1 MSLYSRRRQSADENS
16 YYEFRQVYDM
26 SKMIYSGI
34 LLTLCLVLAAGCVS
48 QPAQQTTQTLVTPTV
63 TIPGPDANA
72 TQQAFLLI
80 PQAPVNESE
89 RQDILYLQES
99 EKLEHDLYAKF
110 AQRYTSIPL
119 FASLEQASAVY
130 VNADNVILQR
140 YGILNPEQ
148 AALGSFT
155 SPKLQNLYTT
165 WANDGSLSAIA
176 ALKAASTSEDMHIA
190 DLNGAIGR
198 TDNNDL
204 KFIYRQELAFSRN
217 NLRALSQWITAFGAT
232 YIPTYITPDYYNA
245 LINSPAE
252 PVPLA

>member
-1 MSLYSRRRQSADENS
+1 
-16 YYEFRQVYDM
+16 M
-26 SKMIYSGI
+26 SKLLYSGI

-48 QPAQQTTQTLVTPTV
+48 QPAQPPAQQTTQTLVTPTV
-63 TIPGPDANA
+63 TIPVSDANA
-72 TQQAFLLI
+72 TQQAFLAI
-80 PQAPVNESE
+80 PQAPLNESE

-110 AQRYTSIPL
+110 AQQFSSIPV
-119 FASLEQASAVY
+119 FTSLEQASAVF
-130 VNADNVILQR
+130 VKADDVILLR
-140 YGILNPEQ
+140 YGITNPEQ

-165 WANDGSLSAIA
+165 WVNDGSLSAIS
-176 ALKAASTSEDMHIA
+176 ALKAAATSEDMHIA
-190 DLNGAIGR
+190 DLNAAIGR

-204 KFIYRQELAFSRN
+204 NFIYRQQLAFSRN

-232 YIPTYITPDYYNA
+232 YIPTYITPDYYNS

-252 PVPLA
+252 TVPLK